1 MPLLALPILAA
12 LCLASCTDE
21 KGADR
26 AAEAARTITFAANV
40 SRLGDGNAD
49 TDVAGTRSTIE
60 GSFAEGDLIGVG
72 IEGVIKPYRYAADGR
87 FVPDE
92 ADNGHYWQGNS
103 QEEEAEI
110 IAYYPYNNGELQ
122 CLQPADQ
129 SSPEKLAAADILTAR
144 AKIKRG
150 QTGPITFAH
159 QPARIVINLRAG
171 RNVDDATLKT
181 AVLTLQQAKLQKIT
195 IDPADGSIT
204 PEGAPAK
211 DGIILCELATPTKG
225 YCRTAEALCSSQTYA
240 AGTELLRIVVAGKT
254 YPYYLPADKT
264 LSQNTRYTYNVTVND
279 ADITV
284 TTTADDIPWENT
296 EALPPGYDLTIA
308 NEEQLRDFAEAVN
321 SGGTINGK
329 SALKAIVLQTADI
342 ELTKEWTPIGKNESG
357 YAFEGKYN
365 GNGHIIENMTI
376 TETQPDED
384 YHTVGMFGY
393 TVNAVLTGINLRN
406 VTIDVNISNVAKRL
420 HVGSIAALT
429 GKTIISHCS
438 ATGRVSLNGS
448 SVQIIAGGIVGL
460 LNNGGNVTCCRA
472 KVEIM
477 VANSK
482 IDGTIHAG
490 GINGSNSGECFI
502 LSCEA
507 QSKTITAEGGRLAE
521 IGGIVGHNNA
531 LIAFC
536 HARESI
542 IEAQKSTKINAGGLV
557 GFGRDGCLYSCY
569 FRGSIAITNADNN
582 DYAGIL
588 VGYNEA
594 DNLIEHCYGTGTA
607 TPDNPFNLPTGPSI
621 IYGPNPA
628 PGEIFELMQSYAD
641 VVESKI
647 YAPLNLTYYPYTTR
661 YDSSS
666 TPAYGIDPIRVKWT
680 SAAWKMGIDPIYPE
694 IDMLYQGIDNNP

>member
-21 KGADR
+21 EGADR
-26 AAEAARTITFAANV
+26 TAEAARTITFAANV
-40 SRLGDGNAD
+40 SRLGDGNA
-49 TDVAGTRSTIE
+49 DVAGTRSTIE

-171 RNVDDATLKT
+171 RNMDDATLKT
-181 AVLTLQQAKLQKIT
+181 AVLTLPQAKLQKIT
-195 IDPADGSIT
+195 IAPAAGSIT

-211 DGIILCELATPTKG
+211 DGIRPCELATPTEG
-225 YCRTAEALCSSQTYA
+225 YCRTAEALCSSQTYT

-254 YPYYLPADKT
+254 YPYHLPADKT

-279 ADITV
+279 TDITV

-308 NEEQLRDFAEAVN
+308 NEDQLRAFAEAVN
-321 SGGTINGK
+321 SGKTINGK
-329 SALKAIVLQTADI
+329 PANEAIVLQTADI

-357 YAFEGKYN
+357 YLFEGKYN
-365 GNGHIIENMTI
+365 GNGHIIKNMTI
-376 TETQPDED
+376 KEVPFSSRTTPG
-384 YHTVGMFGY
+384 VGLFGL
-393 TVNAVLTGINLRN
+393 VKNAVLTGINLQN
-406 VTIDVNISNVAKRL
+406 VTIDINTGDDRSGVFS
-420 HVGSIAALT
+420 GSIIGYAENS
-429 GKTIISHCS
+429 TISLCS
-438 ATGRVSLNGS
+438 ADGKMIVKEGWPAIN
-448 SVQIIAGGIVGL
+448 AGGIAGRCL
-460 LNNGGNVTCCRA
+460 RSTISRCRA
-472 KVEIM
+472 KIEVM
-477 VANSK
+477 ATTTKANK
-482 IDGTIHAG
+482 IAVG
-490 GINGSNSGECFI
+490 GIIGYNSYSFT

-507 QSKTITAEGGRLAE
+507 QGSNITTEGGGGQVL
-521 IGGIVGHNNA
+521 IGGIAGENGGT
-531 LIAFC
+531 IAFC
-536 HARESI
+536 HAGNSNL
-542 IEAQKSTKINAGGLV
+542 EARASYDTYVGGLV
-557 GFGRDGCLYSCY
+557 GMNTRHLYSCY
-569 FRGSIAITNADNN
+569 AQGKATTSNGRN
-582 DYAGIL
+582 AGIL
-588 VGYNEA
+588 VGWNDSEA
-594 DNLIEHCYGTGTA
+594 QVQHCYGIGTETNNTSNLPA
-607 TPDNPFNLPTGPSI
+607 VVGSIVYNQKPAPDAIFNLMQGFK
-621 IYGPNPA
+621 
-628 PGEIFELMQSYAD
+628 GE
-641 VVESKI
+641 VVSFTD
-647 YAPLNLTYYPYTTR
+647 ANGTFYPYTTR
-661 YDSSS
+661 YDPFA
-666 TPAYGIDPIRVKWT
+666 TPAYGIEPIRVKWT
-680 SAAWKMGIDPIYPE
+680 SAAWKMGLDPRYPE